1 MAAPRSPFHC
11 YLPWYRVFD
20 IVPRESLA
28 AATGGLSAF
37 VWTGSLK
44 GNVVLVLWWFI
55 IPAITWPVDV
65 SWALYDRLLS

>member
-1 MAAPRSPFHC
+1 MDWF
-11 YLPWYRVFD
+11 
-20 IVPRESLA
+20 IE
-28 AATGGLSAF
+28 
-37 VWTGSLK
+37 